1 MVMKPNPAWG
11 RNRTAAEATVEALRQ
26 LGRLEDVDSARVMAL
41 LALAD
46 AVDQAPD
53 NASLWREYRSAEV
66 AVRELSVGGEDE
78 FAALLDS
85 LSAEVGDTP
94 KGGSKK
100 SRG

>member
-1 MVMKPNPAWG
+1 
-11 RNRTAAEATVEALRQ
+11 
-26 LGRLEDVDSARVMAL
+26 
-41 LALAD
+41 
-46 AVDQAPD
+46 
-53 NASLWREYRSAEV
+53 LWREYRSAEV